1 MYQFQWNI
9 LKEKNSLL
17 RQIGKCID
25 ENDGKAVASK
35 IQAFAYVECSA
46 ITQCGTFDVFNSAI
60 QSVLIPAK
68 RKPPRRTFR
77 CNIL

>member
-1 MYQFQWNI
+1 MKYLKRKKI
-9 LKEKNSLL
+9 LLI
-17 RQIGKCID
+17 RHIGKCVD